1 MILGLDANN
10 FWSWL
15 ERWFAKGKMFNFL
28 SFLGLHER
36 VEMVTKDLTHPNIFY
51 KPLIREVQAWILRS
65 FSVVKAL
72 ERLGQ
77 NYQNSG
83 FFVIPGGVVQVT
95 KDLAPQRILRKPC
108 FRYAQAWFIRSCSD
122 GGDELGPRRYFQIF
136 TIFEISGG
144 TRLWPRTLRPSE
156 FRTSRA

>member
-1 MILGLDANN
+1 MILGLDAYN

-51 KPLIREVQAWILRS
+51 KPLIRVAWAWILRS

-72 ERLGQ
+72 QRPEQ

-83 FFVIPGGVVQVT
+83 FFRRTWRGCSGDQGPRARANFEQAVLQIYPGVVYT
-95 KDLAPQRILRKPC
+95 K
-108 FRYAQAWFIRSCSD
+108 
-122 GGDELGPRRYFQIF
+122 
-136 TIFEISGG
+136 
-144 TRLWPRTLRPSE
+144 
-156 FRTSRA
+156 